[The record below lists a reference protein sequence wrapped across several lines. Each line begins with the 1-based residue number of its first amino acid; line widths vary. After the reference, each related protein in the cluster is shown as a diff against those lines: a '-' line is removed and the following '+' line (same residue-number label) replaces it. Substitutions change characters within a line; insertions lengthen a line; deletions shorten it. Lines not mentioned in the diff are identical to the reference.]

1 MFVSG
6 QFRSGQLDKLH
17 VVLHRVIDGSI
28 MPKIVS
34 GNTNAPIVAMAEL
47 GADLI
52 KEEWR
57 TFQEQQQSGSSIC
70 TSSQCVKEEL

>member
-1 MFVSG
+1 
-6 QFRSGQLDKLH
+6 
-17 VVLHRVIDGSI
+17 

-52 KEEWR
+52 KDDWMTLEAGGGE
-57 TFQEQQQSGSSIC
+57 SSAIC
-70 TSSQCVKEEL
+70 TNCVKEEL